1 MNDQELLTYAAK
13 AAGYEVFWD
22 EENDRYLKWYSPNY
36 DEWNPLNDDG
46 QAFRLAIDACVD
58 VHTQITGRQVYAEAG
73 FDDVKILNLI
83 NDDKYAALRKC
94 ITQAAAEIGKGM

>member
-1 MNDQELLTYAAK
+1 MTDKELLTYAAK

-22 EENDRYLKWYSPNY
+22 GENNRFLKWYSPNY

-46 QAFRLAIDACVD
+46 QAFRLAIDAYID
-58 VHTQITGRQVYAEAG
+58 AHTQIGDHQVYAQAESNN
-73 FDDVKILNLI
+73 VKQLNRI
-83 NDDKYAALRKC
+83 NGDKYAALRKC